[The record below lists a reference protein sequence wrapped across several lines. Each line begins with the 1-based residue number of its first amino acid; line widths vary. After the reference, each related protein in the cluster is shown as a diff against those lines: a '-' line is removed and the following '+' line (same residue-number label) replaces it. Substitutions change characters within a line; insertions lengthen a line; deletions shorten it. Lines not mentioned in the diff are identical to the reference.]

1 MNNQRI
7 AEIFNEIAD
16 MLELS
21 KDSNIFE
28 IRAYK
33 KAALTIESLSEDVSE
48 IIEKDG
54 IEGLTELNGIGKAL
68 AEKINE
74 FIKTG
79 KIKKYEEL
87 KKIYPIDFKN
97 LTRIQGL
104 GPKRAYSLYK
114 NLNVSNIEDLKKV
127 LSEKKIQTLPGFGKK
142 SEEELENGI
151 KLLESSKGRILL
163 GKALP
168 EAELIIKKLKSS
180 GFVEK
185 VVLAGSTRRMKETV
199 GDLDILVISIT
210 PEKVMDFITKLP
222 EVEKTIAK
230 GVTKTTVWLK
240 IGISCDIRV
249 VPKESFGA
257 AQQYFIGSKDHN
269 VKVRQIAVKKGYKL
283 NEYGLYDLKGKIIA
297 NEDESNIYE
306 KLGMQ
311 YPEPEMR
318 ENRGEIELAKEN
330 KLPKLIR
337 IDDILGDLHIHSKYS
352 DGLNTIEEMAIA
364 AASLGRSYIGM
375 TDHSKS
381 EYVANGM
388 DEKRV
393 LRYFDEIDK
402 INEKLKNK
410 IKILKSAETDILK
423 DGSLDFSDKVLE
435 KMDYVLASIHTNL
448 NMNRQDMTKRILTAI
463 NSYKINIIAH
473 PTARLINQRQPIE
486 FDLDKVFQ
494 AAKDNNVVLEIN
506 SYPERLDLNDE
517 NILRAKEFNLLFSI
531 NTDSHRTSNL
541 ELLRYGIGMAKRG
554 WLIKKDVINTLPYEN
569 LIKLFKK

>member
-87 KKIYPIDFKN
+87 KKKYPIDFKN

-199 GDLDILVISIT
+199 GDLDILVISTT

-330 KLPKLIR
+330 KLPKLIQ

-402 INEKLKNK
+402 IRK
-410 IKILKSAETDILK
+410 I
-423 DGSLDFSDKVLE
+423 
-435 KMDYVLASIHTNL
+435 
-448 NMNRQDMTKRILTAI
+448 
-463 NSYKINIIAH
+463 
-473 PTARLINQRQPIE
+473 
-486 FDLDKVFQ
+486 
-494 AAKDNNVVLEIN
+494 
-506 SYPERLDLNDE
+506 
-517 NILRAKEFNLLFSI
+517 
-531 NTDSHRTSNL
+531 
-541 ELLRYGIGMAKRG
+541 
-554 WLIKKDVINTLPYEN
+554 
-569 LIKLFKK
+569 